1 MKTIGLIGGTSFES
15 TITYYQTINETV
27 NRILGEHNTAKCIL
41 YSVNFQDIERNVA
54 TDRWD
59 KIAGLLIDAAVTLEK
74 AGADFLM
81 ICTNTLHKLVPD
93 ILPHIHIPILHIAEA
108 TAEALLAGGVQ
119 KVGLLGT
126 KPTMTHDFYK
136 QKLLEWGI
144 QVVVPP
150 AEDIELVNA
159 VIFDELCHGV
169 IKEASKREY
178 LRVIDALR
186 AQGAQGV
193 VLGCT
198 EIDLLVRQ
206 SDTSVPLFDTTMIHA
221 DAAARRAV
229 Q

>member
-15 TITYYQTINETV
+15 TITYYQVINETV
-27 NRILGEHNTAKCIL
+27 NQILGEHNTAKCIL

-54 TDRWD
+54 TDQWD
-59 KIAGLLIDAAVTLEK
+59 KISAILVDAAVTLEK

-93 ILPHIHIPILHIAEA
+93 IEKHISIPILHIAEA
-108 TAEALLAGGVQ
+108 TADVLIKEGIQ

-136 QKLLEWGI
+136 QKLREKGI
-144 QVVVPP
+144 DVIVPTE
-150 AEDIELVNA
+150 EDIELVNT
-159 VIFDELCHGV
+159 VIFDELCHGI
-169 IKEASKREY
+169 IKPESKNEY
-178 LRVIDALR
+178 LRIINYLHQ
-186 AQGAQGV
+186 QGAQGV

-198 EIDLLVRQ
+198 EIDLLVQQ

-221 DAAARRAV
+221 NEAALKAV